1 MPWIYSN
8 RLLNVKPKY
17 RKAVDLSAKKS
28 EIKWQRLNYKV
39 SLERIKIFDS
49 QYFGSGETIMFFIV
63 LGISVFAAVS
73 GVLFI
78 SHWKLDENKDYL
90 YDETDSFG
98 KRQLKR
104 WRF

>member
-1 MPWIYSN
+1 MMRNCNYESKHTGKI
-8 RLLNVKPKY
+8 
-17 RKAVDLSAKKS
+17 
-28 EIKWQRLNYKV
+28 EIV
-39 SLERIKIFDS
+39 SCLYFD
-49 QYFGSGETIMFFIV
+49 SGETVMFFII

-78 SHWKLDENKDYL
+78 SYWKMDDKKDYL

-98 KRQLKR
+98 KRQIQK

>member
-1 MPWIYSN
+1 M
-8 RLLNVKPKY
+8 L
-17 RKAVDLSAKKS
+17 
-28 EIKWQRLNYKV
+28 
-39 SLERIKIFDS
+39 
-49 QYFGSGETIMFFIV
+49 FIS

-78 SHWKLDENKDYL
+78 SQWKFSDKKDYL

-98 KRQLKR
+98 KRQFKR